1 MGLFGLGKKK
11 LTETIYAPV
20 NGKLQTL
27 ENVNDPVF
35 AQKLMGDGFG
45 IVPNQGDICSPVE
58 GVVTSVFKTKHALGL
73 KTSKSLEVMIHMGL
87 DTVEL
92 EGKPFEILAKEG
104 DKVKAQA
111 PIAKMDLEQVRLAKK
126 DTVILTIITNT
137 ADKVDS
143 SSLSVENDADLKNGS
158 KVMEAKL
165 K

>member
-11 LTETIYAPV
+11 ITETIYTPV

-45 IVPNQGDICSPVE
+45 VVPTQGNIYSPVE
-58 GVVTSVFKTKHALGL
+58 GIITSVFKTKHALGL
-73 KTSKSLEVMIHMGL
+73 KTSNGLEVMVHMGL

-92 EGKPFEILAKEG
+92 EGKPFEILVEEG
-104 DKVKAQA
+104 DKVKVQT

-137 ADKVDS
+137 ADKIDS
-143 SSLSVENDADLKNGS
+143 SSLSVENNADLKNGS

>member
-11 LTETIYAPV
+11 ITETIYAPAS
-20 NGKLQTL
+20 GKLQTL
-27 ENVNDPVF
+27 ENVKDPVF

-45 IVPNQGDICSPVE
+45 VVPTQGNIYSPVE
-58 GVVTSVFKTKHALGL
+58 GIITSVFKTKHALGL
-73 KTSKSLEVMIHMGL
+73 KTSNGLEVMVHMGL

-92 EGKPFEILAKEG
+92 EGKPFEILVEEG
-104 DKVKAQA
+104 DKVKVQT

-137 ADKVDS
+137 ADKIDS
-143 SSLSVENDADLKNGS
+143 SSLSVENNADLKNGS

>member
-11 LTETIYAPV
+11 ITETIYAPV
-20 NGKLQTL
+20 NGKLKTL

-45 IVPNQGDICSPVE
+45 VVPAQGNIYSPVE
-58 GVVTSVFKTKHALGL
+58 GIITSVFKTKHALGL
-73 KTSKSLEVMIHMGL
+73 KTSNGLEVMVHMGL

-92 EGKPFEILAKEG
+92 AGKPFEILVEEG
-104 DKVKAQA
+104 DKVKVQT

-126 DTVILTIITNT
+126 DTIILTIITNT
-137 ADKVDS
+137 ADKIDS
-143 SSLSVENDADLKNGS
+143 SSLSVENNADLKNGS

>member
-11 LTETIYAPV
+11 ITETIYAPV
-20 NGKLQTL
+20 NGKLKTL

-45 IVPNQGDICSPVE
+45 VVPAQGNIYSPVE
-58 GVVTSVFKTKHALGL
+58 GIITSVFKTKHALGL
-73 KTSKSLEVMIHMGL
+73 KTSNGLEVMVHMGL

-92 EGKPFEILAKEG
+92 EGKPFEILVEEG
-104 DKVKAQA
+104 DKIKAQT

-137 ADKVDS
+137 ADKIDS
-143 SSLSVENDADLKNGS
+143 SSLSVENNADLKNGS